1 MTKIAICDDDPQC
14 LARIQDLILLQGE
27 CPLPELR
34 TFSRTSDL
42 TSAIMEDGYL
52 PDIAVLDIVMPGDSG
67 IELAKQLNLI
77 CPSCAII
84 FFSSHLSLATEV
96 YETRHSYFV
105 LKSQAEE
112 KIGSALKKALEDQS
126 SREHIC
132 IRCNGREQLLPVSEV
147 LFMERKLKKT
157 LLVQVSGNEHLVSAK
172 PDELLCN
179 GCSTC
184 ANVCPYG
191 AITYEEKE
199 VNDHGIRETRRLA
212 MVNSALCQ
220 GCGAC
225 TVACPSGAMDLQ
237 GFSNR
242 QIIAEVDAIC
252 R

>member
-172 PDELLCN
+172 PDELLQQLKASSFVHCHQ
-179 GCSTC
+179 SFW
-184 ANVCPYG
+184 
-191 AITYEEKE
+191 
-199 VNDHGIRETRRLA
+199 VNLEHIRSMGPESFLLTTGQEIPISRSRRA
-212 MVNSALCQ
+212 EAKAAFHSSLCRS
-220 GCGAC
+220 
-225 TVACPSGAMDLQ
+225 VLSHE
-237 GFSNR
+237 F
-242 QIIAEVDAIC
+242 
-252 R
+252 